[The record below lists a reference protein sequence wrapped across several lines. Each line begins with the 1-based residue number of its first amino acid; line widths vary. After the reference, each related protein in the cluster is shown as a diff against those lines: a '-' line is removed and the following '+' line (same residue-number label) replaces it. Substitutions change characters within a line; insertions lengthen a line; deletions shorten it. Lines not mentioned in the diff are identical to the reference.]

1 MNKKSLLFASSE
13 VYPFVKTGGLAD
25 VSHSLP
31 RALRESYDVT
41 VVLPLYRLI
50 DRKRF
55 NIARLES
62 FEITMGENVYPVE
75 LHGTTLDG
83 MEYRFVYAPLLCD
96 REFLYGSAECG
107 YEDNAERFA
116 LYSYVLREMVRREPY
131 ALLHLNDWQCALAA
145 LFIKEDTAIKAKTLY
160 TIHNLA
166 YQGVFES
173 SILPRIG
180 IDERY
185 FTMEALEF
193 YNQVN
198 YMKAGIAYADV
209 ITTVSPTYA
218 KEILT
223 PEFGCGLEGFLQFH
237 KRKLHGI
244 LNGIDTDHFSPATD
258 AALIEC
264 YTSAKGKKA
273 SKSDLLKQLGLKGVT
288 KPLFVFIGRL
298 AHQKGI
304 DLLIETLP
312 KMAELECTIAVLGEG
327 GGAYGDALNA
337 IAERYANVSVTS
349 GYDEALS
356 HRMYAAADFLVMPSL
371 FEPCG
376 LNQMIAFAYGAIPIV
391 NRVGGL
397 ADTVKKLES
406 FEEESASGFGI
417 LLTSAT
423 SRALLSAVKKGC
435 ELYGDKKRFEMIVNH
450 NMRCDYSWSK
460 SAQEYLKLYQRV
472 LK

>member
-1 MNKKSLLFASSE
+1 MDKKSLLFASSE

-31 RALRESYDVT
+31 KALSESYDVT
-41 VVLPLYRLI
+41 VVLPLYHAI
-50 DRKRF
+50 DRKHF
-55 NIARLES
+55 KITLNES
-62 FEITMGENVYPVE
+62 FEITMGESTYPIE
-75 LHGTTLDG
+75 LHRANFEG
-83 MEYRFVYAPLLCD
+83 MEYRFVYTPLLCD
-96 REFLYGSAECG
+96 REFLYGPPECG

-116 LYSYVLREMVRREPY
+116 VYAYALREMVRREAY

-145 LFIKEDTAIKAKTLY
+145 LLVKEESAILTKTLY

-166 YQGVFES
+166 YQGVFDV

-180 IDERY
+180 IDARHY
-185 FTMEALEF
+185 TMDSLEF

-198 YMKAGIAYADV
+198 FMKAGIAYADA

-223 PEFGCGLEGFLQFH
+223 SEFGCGLEGFLQVH

-244 LNGIDTDHFSPATD
+244 LNGIDRDHFSPVAD
-258 AALIEC
+258 GALVEC
-264 YTSAKGKKA
+264 YTEAKGKKG
-273 SKSDLLKQLGLKGVT
+273 SKSDLLKSLGLKGT
-288 KPLFVFIGRL
+288 YKPLFVFIGRL
-298 AHQKGI
+298 VHQKGI

-312 KMAELECTIAVLGEG
+312 KMAELECSIAVLGEG
-327 GGAYGDALNA
+327 DGAYNNALNT
-337 IAERYANVSVTS
+337 IAERYENISITS
-349 GYDEALS
+349 AYDEALS

-376 LNQMIAFAYGAIPIV
+376 LNQMIAFAYGALPIV

-397 ADTVKKLES
+397 VDTVKKIES
-406 FEEESASGFGI
+406 FDEQNISGFGI
-417 LLTSAT
+417 LIARPT

-435 ELYGDKKRFEMIVNH
+435 ELYRDKKHFESIVNH
-450 NMRCDYSWSK
+450 NMKCDYSWSQ
-460 SAQEYLKLYQRV
+460 SSQAYLKLYQRL

>member
-1 MNKKSLLFASSE
+1 MHKKSLLFASSE

-31 RALRESYDVT
+31 KALRESYDVR
-41 VVLPLYRLI
+41 VVLPLYRVI

-55 NIARLES
+55 NITRLES
-62 FEITMGENVYPVE
+62 FEIMMGERVYPIE
-75 LHGTTLDG
+75 LHGTSFEG

-96 REFLYGSAECG
+96 REFLYGSAEYG
-107 YEDNAERFA
+107 YKDNAERFA
-116 LYSYVLREMVRREPY
+116 LYAYVLREMVRRGSY

-145 LFIKEDTAIKAKTLY
+145 LLIKEDTTIATKTLY

-166 YQGVFES
+166 YQGVFEF
-173 SILPRIG
+173 SILPHIG

-185 FTMEALEF
+185 YTMDGIEF

-198 YMKAGIAYADV
+198 FMKAGIAYADV
-209 ITTVSPTYA
+209 VTTVSPTYV

-223 PEFGCGLEGFLQFH
+223 PEFGCGLEGFLQVH

-273 SKSDLLKQLGLKGVT
+273 SKTDLLKSLGLKGAT

-312 KMAELECTIAVLGEG
+312 KIAELECHIAFLGEG
-327 GGAYGDALNA
+327 DGAYNEALCA
-337 IAERYANVSVTS
+337 FAECYPNVSVTS

-356 HRMYAAADFLVMPSL
+356 RRMYAAADFLMMPSL

-397 ADTVKKLES
+397 VDTVKKLDS
-406 FEEESASGFGI
+406 FDEQSTSGFGI
-417 LLTSAT
+417 LLASAT
-423 SRALLSAVKKGC
+423 SRALLSAVQKGC
-435 ELYGDKKRFEMIVNH
+435 DLYRDKKRFEMIANH
-450 NMRCDYSWSK
+450 NMRCDYSWSQ
-460 SAQEYLKLYQRV
+460 SAQAYLKLYQRL

>member
-1 MNKKSLLFASSE
+1 MHKKSLLFASSE

-31 RALRESYDVT
+31 KALSESYDVT
-41 VVLPLYRLI
+41 VVLPLYRVI

-55 NIARLES
+55 KITMSES
-62 FEITMGENVYPVE
+62 FEITMGESTYPIE
-75 LHGTTLDG
+75 LHRASFEG
-83 MEYRFVYAPLLCD
+83 MEYRFVYTPLLCD
-96 REFLYGSAECG
+96 REFLYGPPECG

-116 LYSYVLREMVRREPY
+116 LYAYVLREMVRREAY

-145 LFIKEDTAIKAKTLY
+145 LLIKEESAISTKTLY

-180 IDERY
+180 VDTRY
-185 FTMEALEF
+185 YTMDALEF
-193 YNQVN
+193 YDQVN
-198 YMKAGIAYADV
+198 FMKAGIAYADL

-223 PEFGCGLEGFLQFH
+223 SEFGCGLEGFLQVH

-244 LNGIDTDHFSPATD
+244 LNGIDRDHFSPSAD
-258 AALIEC
+258 GALVEC
-264 YTSAKGKKA
+264 YTDAKGKKA
-273 SKSDLLKQLGLKGVT
+273 SKSDLLKSLGLKGAT

-312 KMAELECTIAVLGEG
+312 KMADLECNIALLGEG
-327 GGAYGDALNA
+327 GDAYNEALSV
-337 IAERYANVSVTS
+337 ISERYANVSVSS

-356 HRMYAAADFLVMPSL
+356 RRMYAGADFLVMPSL

-397 ADTVKKLES
+397 VDSVKKLES
-406 FEEESASGFGI
+406 FEEESTSGFGI
-417 LLTSAT
+417 VFSSPT
-423 SRALLSAVKKGC
+423 SRSFLAAIKKGC
-435 ELYGDKKRFEMIVNH
+435 ELYRDKKHFESIINH
-450 NMRCDYSWSK
+450 NMQCDYSWSQ
-460 SAQEYLKLYQRV
+460 SAQAYLKLYQRL